1 MKKAAP
7 AAHANLDGVASL
19 QMPPMVRYLD
29 EDGELLTQEQPM
41 SDEMA
46 LEGYRVMLRGR
57 RFDERSVSLQRQG
70 RMVTLAPG
78 IGQEAATVGAAMAID
93 ATTDWFVPQYRELAG
108 QLWHGYPL
116 RLAFLWHVGH
126 PLAFQVPGDLKMLPF
141 QAAIAGQLPQAVG
154 LAWGLKMKEDPGVVL
169 AIFGDG
175 GTSQGDFHE
184 AANLAGVMKAP
195 IIFLCQN
202 NGWAISTSVAQ
213 QTASETLAQK
223 AVAYGFPGIQCDGN
237 DLFAVYATVREAAR
251 RAREGEGPTL
261 VEAVTYRLGLH
272 TTPRERG
279 GPPLV
284 GAVTYRLGLHTTAA
298 DPSRYEPRELH
309 DLWVSRDPLR
319 RMQLHLKAR
328 GVVDEAALDRME
340 DEVKDELRVAWE
352 GAQGEPAPDPDFY
365 FGQVH
370 ADRSPRLKRQLERFA
385 KDGLG

>member
-7 AAHANLDGVASL
+7 AAHANLDGVASME
-19 QMPPMVRYLD
+19 MPPMVRYLD
-29 EDGELLTQEQPM
+29 EDGELLIEEQPM
-41 SDEMA
+41 SDELA

-93 ATTDWFVPQYRELAG
+93 ARTDWFVPQYRELAG
-108 QLWHGYPL
+108 QLRHGYPL

-126 PLAFQVPGDLKMLPF
+126 PIAFQVPGDLKMLPF

-154 LAWGLKMKEDPGVVL
+154 LAWGLKLKGDPGVVL

-202 NGWAISTSVAQ
+202 NGWAISTSIPQ

-251 RAREGEGPTL
+251 RAREGQGPTL

-272 TTPRERG
+272 TT
-279 GPPLV
+279 
-284 GAVTYRLGLHTTAA
+284 AD

-309 DLWVSRDPLR
+309 DLWVNRDPLL
-319 RMQLHLKAR
+319 RMQLHLIAR
-328 GVVDEAALDRME
+328 GVVDQAGLDRIE
-340 DEVKDELRVAWE
+340 DEVKEELRVAWDE
-352 GAQGEPAPDPDFY
+352 AQKEPAPNPDFY

-370 ADRSPRLKRQLERFA
+370 AGRSSRLKRQLERFA
-385 KDGLG
+385 KDGNG

>member
-7 AAHANLDGVASL
+7 AAHANLDGVASIA
-19 QMPPMVRYLD
+19 MPPMVRYLD
-29 EDGELLTQEQPM
+29 EDGELLVEQPM

-46 LEGYRVMLRGR
+46 LEGYRGMLRGR

-93 ATTDWFVPQYRELAG
+93 PSTDWFVPQYRELAG

-126 PLAFQVPGDLKMLPF
+126 PIAFQIPADLKMLPF

-154 LAWGLKMKEDPGVVL
+154 LAWGLKLKGDPGVVL

-202 NGWAISTSVAQ
+202 NGWAISTSVSQ
-213 QTASETLAQK
+213 QTAAETLAQK
-223 AVAYGFPGIQCDGN
+223 AIGYGFPGIQCDGN
-237 DLFAVYATVREAAR
+237 DLFAVYDTVRHAAG
-251 RAREGEGPTL
+251 RAREGKGPTL

-272 TTPRERG
+272 TT
-279 GPPLV
+279 
-284 GAVTYRLGLHTTAA
+284 AD

-309 DLWVSRDPLR
+309 DIWVNRDPLR

-328 GVVDEAALDRME
+328 GVIDQPGLDAIE
-340 DEVKDELRVAWE
+340 EEVKEELRVAWE
-352 GAQGEPAPDPDFY
+352 QAQKEPAPDPTFY
-365 FGQVH
+365 FSQVH
-370 ADRSPRLKRQLERFA
+370 AAHGPRLRRQLARFEKHNGA
-385 KDGLG
+385 